1 MVGGGRVGEK
11 RSMVE
16 TIIRRR
22 KNWIG
27 HIMRG
32 DGLMKEV
39 MEGKMEGKRGPG
51 RKRIGMI
58 DDLIEKE
65 RYGDMKRRAEDR
77 QGWRVWLPGTCRM
90 AEHWRR
96 RAIKSMIGLTQSS
109 CRSKQYILEAQ
120 QMWGSLNFWWS
131 EYEDRLKEAFGSR
144 VKRDKRIEIR
154 YLCHRLIWSNIVQFI

>member
-1 MVGGGRVGEK
+1 MKHRGRYDIPSYAIKIFNDTAKIYDMKLNIDKTKVMKVSINAGAIKINGGWWGVGEK

-77 QGWRVWLPGTCRM
+77 QGWRAWLPGTCRM
-90 AEHWRR
+90 AEH
-96 RAIKSMIGLTQSS
+96 
-109 CRSKQYILEAQ
+109 
-120 QMWGSLNFWWS
+120 
-131 EYEDRLKEAFGSR
+131 
-144 VKRDKRIEIR
+144 
-154 YLCHRLIWSNIVQFI
+154 

>member
-1 MVGGGRVGEK
+1 MGEK
-11 RSMVE
+11 RLMVE
-16 TIIRRR
+16 RRIRRK

-39 MEGKMEGKRGPG
+39 MEVNMEVKRGPG

-65 RYGDMKRRAEDR
+65 QYGDMKRRAEDR

-90 AEHWRR
+90 AEH
-96 RAIKSMIGLTQSS
+96 
-109 CRSKQYILEAQ
+109 
-120 QMWGSLNFWWS
+120 
-131 EYEDRLKEAFGSR
+131 
-144 VKRDKRIEIR
+144 
-154 YLCHRLIWSNIVQFI
+154 

>member
-1 MVGGGRVGEK
+1 MKHQSQYDFQSGAIKILNDIAKIYDMKLNIDKTKVMKVSRNAGAIKINGGWWGVGEK
-11 RSMVE
+11 RLMVE
-16 TIIRRR
+16 TRIRRK

-77 QGWRVWLPGTCRM
+77 QGWRAWLPGTCRM
-90 AEHWRR
+90 AEH
-96 RAIKSMIGLTQSS
+96 
-109 CRSKQYILEAQ
+109 
-120 QMWGSLNFWWS
+120 
-131 EYEDRLKEAFGSR
+131 
-144 VKRDKRIEIR
+144 
-154 YLCHRLIWSNIVQFI
+154 